1 MIEGISRI
9 SGTFVVISYL
19 DHMRLEWNGLNVKR
33 SRMQK
38 KKKATKAEPAATWVH
53 CGFCKGRFLGTGKF
67 GCPGFEKHRTS
78 LQHQLK
84 LKAVESRQDPEAREF
99 CEFFGLPV

>member
-1 MIEGISRI
+1 MEW
-9 SGTFVVISYL
+9 
-19 DHMRLEWNGLNVKR
+19 LER
-33 SRMQK
+33 QK
-38 KKKATKAEPAATWVH
+38 IKDAEKKKATKAEPAATWVH

-99 CEFFGLPV
+99 CEFFRLPV